1 MHSLLFL
8 KCMLS
13 GFLLAAPIGPVNL
26 ICLKRTLSEGR
37 LSGLAAGLGAA
48 LADALFA
55 YVAAAGLHVF
65 TDFLLRHA
73 LLLRWLG
80 GLLIIYLG
88 YRTFRSAVA
97 CREDARPSSHSLLRL
112 AGKVFVLTL
121 TNPLTIFAFLAV
133 FSSLGIAGNITS
145 LTATVLTALAVF
157 AGSTLWWLTLT
168 GLVACFRSRITD
180 KVIVKINRLSGVL
193 IILLGIV
200 SLLEF

>member
-55 YVAAAGLHVF
+55 YIAAAGLHVF
-65 TDFLLRHA
+65 TDFILRHA
-73 LLLRWLG
+73 SLLRWVG

-88 YRTFRSAVA
+88 YRIFQSAA
-97 CREDARPSSHSLLRL
+97 PCREEVRPSPHNLLRL
-112 AGKVFVLTL
+112 VGKVFVLTL
-121 TNPLTIFAFLAV
+121 TNPFTIFAFLAV
-133 FSSLGIAGNITS
+133 FSTLGIAGRITS
-145 LTATVLTALAVF
+145 LAATVLAALAVF
-157 AGSTLWWLTLT
+157 AGSALWWLTLT
-168 GLVACFRSRITD
+168 GLVSCFRNRITD
-180 KVIVKINRLSGVL
+180 KVIIKINRLSGVL
-193 IILLGIV
+193 IVLLGIV
-200 SLLEF
+200 SILEL